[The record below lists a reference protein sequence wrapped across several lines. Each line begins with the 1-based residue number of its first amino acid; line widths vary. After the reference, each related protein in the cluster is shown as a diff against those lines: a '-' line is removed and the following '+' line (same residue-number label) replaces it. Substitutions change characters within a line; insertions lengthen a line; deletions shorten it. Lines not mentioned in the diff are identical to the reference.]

1 MIFRLPDGKII
12 LETYVMKNILEL
24 SPREQIV
31 MIMHRMYEQGL
42 TSLSGGN
49 LSIFDKEDNFWI
61 TPASVDKG
69 NLQSEDI
76 VVFNKNG
83 EFKGKHRP
91 STEYP
96 FHWGIYKKRP
106 DIFAVVHAHSPA
118 LIAFSIAGKVPD
130 THITP
135 VSFQN
140 CGEIGFAEYASPG
153 SQELG
158 STIADVFAKGFN
170 IVILENHGVVTGGSD
185 LISAY
190 EFMETLEYTARTL
203 LFAKSLGQV
212 QRIESIDLLNS
223 WMNPVF
229 STQVDS
235 IEMETSI
242 LEESKLTLAK
252 IVQRAYKQ
260 HLMFS
265 TSGSASLRL
274 DAKTFLVT
282 PYGLDRKWL
291 NPEDLVVVQDQ
302 KRTTSHQPS
311 RLVDLHRAIYKKHK
325 DIESIMTSQSPYCTA
340 FAITGTPIDTRSIPE
355 SYILLRHIERVS
367 LAEAMQEPDR
377 VANMISAQ
385 SPALMIE
392 NLGVLVTGS
401 NIMQTFDR
409 LEVAE
414 FSARSLIEAKSLG
427 GLKPLTDQEIERL
440 NWL

>member
-1 MIFRLPDGKII
+1 MLFQSPDGKII
-12 LETYVMKNILEL
+12 LEIDAMKNISEL

-49 LSIFDKEDNFWI
+49 LSIYDQDDNFWI
-61 TPASVDKG
+61 TPTSVDKG

-76 VVFNKNG
+76 VVFNKIG
-83 EFKGKHRP
+83 EFYGNHRP

-96 FHWGIYKKRP
+96 FHWGIYKKRD
-106 DIFAVVHAHSPA
+106 DISAIVHAHSPA

-135 VSFQN
+135 VSYQN

-158 STIADVFAKGFN
+158 STIADVFANGFN
-170 IVILENHGVVTGGSD
+170 IVILENHGVVTGGPD

-190 EFMETLEYTARTL
+190 EYMETLEYTARTL
-203 LFAKSLGQV
+203 LYAKSLGPV
-212 QRIESIDLLNS
+212 HRIESQDVLNA

-235 IEMETSI
+235 IAIEPS
-242 LEESKLTLAK
+242 LLAESKLTLAK
-252 IVQRAYKQ
+252 VVQRAYKQ

-291 NPEDLVVVQDQ
+291 DPEDLVVVQDQ

-325 DIESIMTSQSPYCTA
+325 DVDSIMTSQSPYCTA
-340 FAITGTPIDTRSIPE
+340 FAITGTSIDTRSIPE

-367 LAEAMQEPDR
+367 LAEAMQEPER
-377 VANMISAQ
+377 VANLISAQ

-392 NLGVLVTGS
+392 NLGVLVTGA
-401 NIMQTFDR
+401 NILQTFDR

>member
-1 MIFRLPDGKII
+1 MLFQSPDGKII
-12 LETYVMKNILEL
+12 LEIDAMKNISEL

-49 LSIFDKEDNFWI
+49 LSIYDQDDNFWI
-61 TPASVDKG
+61 TPTSVDKG

-76 VVFNKNG
+76 VVFNKIG
-83 EFKGKHRP
+83 EFYGNHRP

-96 FHWGIYKKRP
+96 FHWGIYKKRD
-106 DIFAVVHAHSPA
+106 DISAIVHAHSPA

-135 VSFQN
+135 VSYQN

-158 STIADVFAKGFN
+158 STIADVFANGFN
-170 IVILENHGVVTGGSD
+170 IVILENHGVVTGGPD

-190 EFMETLEYTARTL
+190 EYMETLEYTARTL
-203 LFAKSLGQV
+203 LYAKSLGPV
-212 QRIESIDLLNS
+212 HRIESQDVLNA

-235 IEMETSI
+235 IAIEPS
-242 LEESKLTLAK
+242 LLAESKLTLAK
-252 IVQRAYKQ
+252 VVQRAYKQ

-291 NPEDLVVVQDQ
+291 DPEDLVVVQDQ

-325 DIESIMTSQSPYCTA
+325 DVDSIMTSQSPYCTA
-340 FAITGTPIDTRSIPE
+340 FAITGTSIDTRSIPE

-367 LAEAMQEPDR
+367 LAEAMQEPER
-377 VANMISAQ
+377 VANLISTQ

-392 NLGVLVTGS
+392 NLGVLVTGA
-401 NIMQTFDR
+401 NILQTFDR

>member
-1 MIFRLPDGKII
+1 MLFQSPDGKII
-12 LETYVMKNILEL
+12 LEIDAMKNISEL

-49 LSIFDKEDNFWI
+49 LSIYDQDDNFWI
-61 TPASVDKG
+61 TPTSVDKG

-76 VVFNKNG
+76 VVFNKSG
-83 EFKGKHRP
+83 EFYGNHRP

-96 FHWGIYKKRP
+96 FHWGIYKKRN
-106 DIFAVVHAHSPA
+106 DISAIVHAHSPA

-135 VSFQN
+135 VSYQN

-158 STIADVFAKGFN
+158 STIADVFANGFN
-170 IVILENHGVVTGGSD
+170 IVILENHGVVTGGPD

-190 EFMETLEYTARTL
+190 EYMETLEYTARTL
-203 LFAKSLGQV
+203 LYAKSLGPV
-212 QRIESIDLLNS
+212 HRIESQDVLNA

-235 IEMETSI
+235 IAIAPS
-242 LEESKLTLAK
+242 LLSESKLTLAK

-291 NPEDLVVVQDQ
+291 DPEDLVVVQDQ

-325 DIESIMTSQSPYCTA
+325 DVDSIMTSQSPYCTA
-340 FAITGTPIDTRSIPE
+340 FAITGTSIDTRSIPE

-367 LAEAMQEPDR
+367 LAEAMQEPER
-377 VANMISAQ
+377 VANLISAQ

-392 NLGVLVTGS
+392 NLGVLVTGA
-401 NIMQTFDR
+401 NILQTFDR